1 MGVNLSGIPSAPG
14 LGMGHAVVLPKPDQ
28 HNPPGRISPEDA
40 EREITRFEE
49 ATKTAVADLERIRD
63 NLARKLGQ
71 TEAEILGAQ
80 LLMLVDPSLQ
90 ESVRTKIRHGL
101 MSAGS
106 ACLESV
112 EEQARLLES
121 LDDEYLAARAADVR
135 DIGGRLLTVLA
146 GTRQDRELLSRLN
159 AGSVIVADDLAPSQ
173 TAALDVSKV
182 AAIVLKCGGKTS
194 HTAILARSLG
204 IPAVTGV
211 ESAAS
216 AIRTGDFL
224 LVDGNTGIVTVGP
237 DETERSLFDQRFKAE
252 LGRKQ
257 RLTLLRDLPSITSDN
272 RPVKLAANVGGPK
285 DVERV
290 KEAGAEGVGLFRTEF
305 LFVDRSSLPSEN
317 EQYKAYSQLLG
328 DLAPLPIVIRT
339 LDAGGD
345 KALPYLGLP
354 KEDNPF
360 LGLRAIRLCLKEK
373 ALFRIQLRAL
383 LRASIHG
390 NLQIMFPMI
399 ASLAELRAA
408 KHEYESVKTELV
420 DEGFSVSPGIRVGIM
435 IEVPSAAVQADI
447 LATECDFFSIGT
459 NDLVQY
465 TMACDRGNPSV
476 SYLNDPFQPAVL
488 RLIARTIQEGHR
500 KGIPVGMCGE
510 MAGLPAAIPL
520 LVGMGIDEISMAP
533 ASVPT
538 AKEIVRN
545 LDSRN
550 AAEIWNK
557 AKSMTSPSEIRSY
570 LEGLTQAQ

>member
-390 NLQIMFPMI
+390 NLQIVFPMI